1 MLHSLCTISLT
12 CDTHHH
18 PQWWTTVWTLMD
30 SAVFVVLSFADHK
43 DSPVMHGELS
53 CSFQL
58 LPGTGKVVCSFLE
71 VVEVS
76 SKVIQES
83 CDDVRSFESV
93 PESRQTPSSLVRVN
107 LKELL

>member
-1 MLHSLCTISLT
+1 
-12 CDTHHH
+12 
-18 PQWWTTVWTLMD
+18 MD

-83 CDDVRSFESV
+83 CDDLLEV
-93 PESRQTPSSLVRVN
+93 
-107 LKELL
+107 LKVCLKVDRHPLRW